1 MKVLKDGNGE
11 LLVKVPN
18 SDWYNYVG
26 TRKYIPENVARN
38 FDTVYVRD
46 RSLKKA
52 VKSCIDYN
60 SCTDKYWRDQ
70 SGKLLR
76 FNHSLYKAIDMRLQ
90 VEIKMVGYRYDPLSL
105 YVGLHV
111 PFTDGRWRLITGVT
125 DNMVELDGEK
135 LRDKPYVISEMIG
148 YMNACLPNK
157 NGVDTIVSDFN
168 GELHT
173 VVNGFY
179 IEDSDTDVDGFDTK
193 EIDDLIKKLTNKIEN
208 KVYELPE
215 EPKKPE
221 GIRRNPNESVNHPSH
236 YNHGGRETIEIIK
249 DHLNDSDW
257 NAYQGGLLFN
267 VYKYIDR
274 APYNGKRVEDLKEA
288 AWYLNKLIDEIGE
301 K

>member
-1 MKVLKDGNGE
+1 MKTLIDDNGE
-11 LLVKVPN
+11 LLVKVAS

-26 TRKYIPENVARN
+26 TRKYVPGIVAKR
-38 FDTVYVRD
+38 FDTFVVKGSD
-46 RSLKKA
+46 LKKK

-60 SCTDKYWRDQ
+60 SCTDKYWRNQ

-76 FNHSLYKAIDMRLQ
+76 YNHSLVTAIDMRQ
-90 VEIKMVGYRYDPLSL
+90 QAEIKMVGYMYDPLSL

-111 PFTDGRWRLITGVT
+111 PFTDGRWRLITGIT

-135 LRDKPYVISEMIG
+135 IRDKPYVISEMIG

-157 NGVDTIVSDFN
+157 SGVDTIVSDFN

-173 VVNGFY
+173 VTNGFY
-179 IEDSDTDVDGFDTK
+179 VEDSDMDVDGFDTK

-208 KVYELPE
+208 NVYELP
-215 EPKKPE
+215 KS
-221 GIRRNPNESVNHPSH
+221 PNESVNHPSH
-236 YNHGGRETIEIIK
+236 YNHGGRETIDIIK
-249 DHLNDSDW
+249 DSLNDSDW

-274 APYNGKRVEDLKEA
+274 APYKGKRVEDLKNA
-288 AWYLNKLIDEIGE
+288 AWYLGKLIDEVNNNE
-301 K
+301 NH

>member
-1 MKVLKDGNGE
+1 MKALKDDNGE
-11 LLVKVPN
+11 LLVKVPSSN
-18 SDWYNYVG
+18 WYNYVG
-26 TRKYIPENVARN
+26 TRKYIPGIVAKT
-38 FDTVYVRD
+38 FDTVVVRGSD
-46 RSLKKA
+46 LKKK

-76 FNHSLYKAIDMRLQ
+76 SNHSFYTAIDMRQ
-90 VEIKMVGYRYDPLSL
+90 QTETKMIGYMYDPLSL
-105 YVGLHV
+105 YVGLYV
-111 PFTDGRWRLITGVT
+111 PFTDGRWRLITGMT

-135 LRDKPYVISEMIG
+135 FRDKPYIISEMIG
-148 YMNACLPNK
+148 YMYACVPSK
-157 NGVDTIVSDFN
+157 SGVDMIVSDFN

-193 EIDDLIKKLTNKIEN
+193 EIDDLIKKLTNKIKN
-208 KVYELPE
+208 NVYKLPE
-215 EPKKPE
+215 ES
-221 GIRRNPNESVNHPSH
+221 NESVDHPSH
-236 YNHGGRETIEIIK
+236 YNHGGRETIDIIK
-249 DHLNDSDW
+249 DRLNDSDW

-274 APYNGKRVEDLKEA
+274 APYKGKRVEDLKKA
-288 AWYLNKLIDEIGE
+288 AWYLEKLIDEVGNSGSD